1 MLAAFDSHI
10 VGGRSR
16 RHRHVARRQPCDARL
31 SRGVRT
37 CAVRTPSRPHGRT
50 AVRAVVRPSV
60 RIHVQPRHVA
70 VEVDADDDVRP
81 RDHIKRRIRE
91 IIATL
96 RELERPA

>member
-1 MLAAFDSHI
+1 MSLGGSRATHGSVAAFE
-10 VGGRSR
+10 R
-16 RHRHVARRQPCDARL
+16 ALYERL
-31 SRGVRT
+31 
-37 CAVRTPSRPHGRT
+37 HGRT

-60 RIHVQPRHVA
+60 RIHVHPRHVA